1 MLKLDDQVTFEAKHL
16 GIRRRLTAQIV
27 QFEPPNL
34 FTDKMLKGAFKSLN
48 HEHHFR
54 IEGEST
60 RMTDV
65 VELEAPFGVL
75 GRLAEK
81 LFLGAYMRR
90 LLVER
95 GEQLKTMAEA
105 NAAQEGISI

>member
-1 MLKLDDQVTFEAKHL
+1 
-16 GIRRRLTAQIV
+16 
-27 QFEPPNL
+27 
-34 FTDKMLKGAFKSLN
+34 
-48 HEHHFR
+48 
-54 IEGEST
+54 
-60 RMTDV
+60 MTDV